1 MTSSIRDAVLS
12 QVEDKISA
20 GEDLAAAIKRED
32 EARAALDEAHAA
44 VAAARRT
51 ALARGWEERELKKLG
66 LATTTR
72 PSRGRKAKP
81 AAPTNAE
88 TSEDRH
94 EEDHA

>member
-1 MTSSIRDAVLS
+1 MVRFEVGARGS
-12 QVEDKISA
+12 
-20 GEDLAAAIKRED
+20 LAAAIKRED

-66 LATTTR
+66 LASATR

-81 AAPTNAE
+81 AAPTNTE
-88 TSEDRH
+88 TSEESRG
-94 EEDHA
+94 EDHA